1 MYLGDFVTLDIN
13 QENVDELI
21 NDCWETVRN
30 KIESGNP
37 LSSEKTLCFLF
48 AMEISSTVGNSL
60 VIDFENQCY
69 GKLDGK
75 SKYLDLLFYTDE
87 SYKVAIEFKL
97 PTKSKSGN
105 SNQTQT
111 RESVYRDLARLKF
124 LKTSFLSPEACYF
137 LMAVNEDSYLNHGS
151 YKKGLDFVTAHHHS
165 INSDNSIIAEGISLT
180 GIECCFN
187 WNNTLNTGKKLTK
200 SGAYA
205 WLAPI
210 RV

>member
-1 MYLGDFVTLDIN
+1 MELDIN
-13 QENVDELI
+13 QENADELI
-21 NDCWETVRN
+21 KDCWKSVRN

-48 AMEISSTVGNSL
+48 AMEISSKVGNSL

-69 GKLDGK
+69 SKLDGK
-75 SKYLDLLFYTDE
+75 SKYLDLLFYTNK

-97 PTKSKSGN
+97 PTKSKNGN
-105 SNQTQT
+105 SNQTET
-111 RESVYRDLARLKF
+111 RESVYRDLARLNF
-124 LKTSFLSPEACYF
+124 LKTNSLSPQACYF

-151 YKKGLDFVTAHHHS
+151 YKKGLDFVTAHDHA
-165 INSDNSIIAEGISLT
+165 INKNNSIVAEGISLT

-187 WNNTLNTGKKLTK
+187 WNNTKKRGKKLTK
-200 SGAYA
+200 SGKYA
-205 WLAPI
+205 WLEPI